1 MLASADRPVAAIAVL
16 VLVLA
21 ACGGSAATT
30 VPSVA
35 APGSPA
41 AGGPIDVAASEF
53 AFTPS
58 TLAIDAGQVTF
69 HVRNTGALEHE
80 FEILR
85 GETVIDEI
93 EGLVPGLE
101 RDLALTLE
109 PGEYVYVCRLA
120 GHEESGMKGTLTVT
134 DGS

>member
-1 MLASADRPVAAIAVL
+1 MLASARRPAAAIVVL
-16 VLVLA
+16 ALTLA

-30 VPSVA
+30 APSA
-35 APGSPA
+35 AGGSPG
-41 AGGPIDVAASEF
+41 AGGPIDVAAHEF
-53 AFTPS
+53 AFAPS
-58 TLAIDAGQVTF
+58 TLAVAAGQVTF

-80 FEILR
+80 FEILK

-101 RDLALTLE
+101 RDLAVTLE

-134 DGS
+134 GS

>member
-1 MLASADRPVAAIAVL
+1 MLASARRPAAAIVVL
-16 VLVLA
+16 ALALA

-30 VPSVA
+30 APSA
-35 APGSPA
+35 AGGSPG
-41 AGGPIDVAASEF
+41 AGGPIDVAATEF
-53 AFTPS
+53 AFAPS
-58 TLAIDAGQVTF
+58 TLAVDAGQVTF

-80 FEILR
+80 FEILK

-101 RDLALTLE
+101 RDLAVTLE

-120 GHEESGMKGTLTVT
+120 GHEEAGMKGTLTVT
-134 DGS
+134 GS